1 MRKILVG
8 AVTLVSL
15 MMPLQASAEDS
26 VSSAEALLH
35 QMDEASRELSY
46 ELSYILIKKN
56 SIEPLRYRHA
66 VEDGETYAH
75 LVYLSGPPREV
86 IQRGREVSYFEPGLD
101 PFTIDSNKMV
111 APLPP
116 IMKSDIDELAGYYDF
131 IPMGR
136 AREAGVACDVVRIA
150 PKDGARYSYLLWID
164 TRSKLVMRAD
174 LLDRDGEPLEQ
185 YRAVSYVVNAKVGE
199 VLKSLKKI
207 ELPAVVQ
214 LPPQPQADLGWR
226 VNWLPQGFEP
236 ISRNRHRLIL
246 TERPVESKMYSD
258 GLFSFSI
265 YVASVDNF
273 TVREQLVRQGR
284 RTLHSHVLKGKEV
297 TVVGDIPPATARR
310 VAESVSFVVSDSIPA
325 AAEGS
330 QPGEESRP

>member
-1 MRKILVG
+1 MIKILVG

-15 MMPLQASAEDS
+15 LLMPIQASAEEPIA
-26 VSSAEALLH
+26 SAEALLH
-35 QMDEASRELSY
+35 QMDEASRDLSY

-66 VEDGETYAH
+66 VEDGKTYAH
-75 LVYLSGPPREV
+75 LIYLSGPPREV

-116 IMKSDIDELAGYYDF
+116 VMKTNIHELSDFYDF
-131 IPMGR
+131 ISMGR
-136 AREAGVACDVVRIA
+136 AREAGVACDVIRVA
-150 PKDGARYSYLLWID
+150 PKDGTRYSYLLWID
-164 TRSKLVMRAD
+164 TRSHLVMRAD

-185 YRAVSYVVNAKVGE
+185 YRAVSYVVNPKVGE
-199 VLKSLKKI
+199 VLKNLSTVD
-207 ELPAVVQ
+207 LPAVVQ
-214 LPPQPQADLGWR
+214 LPPQPQADLGWS
-226 VNWLPQGFEP
+226 VNWLPQGFESV
-236 ISRNRHRLIL
+236 SRNRHRLVL

-258 GLFSFSI
+258 GLFSLSI
-265 YVASVDNF
+265 YVSDADNY

-284 RTLHSHVLKGKEV
+284 RTLHSHVLGGKEV

-310 VAESVSFVVSDSIPA
+310 IAESIAFVDSSGASPTT
-325 AAEGS
+325 EGTK
-330 QPGEESRP
+330 P

>member
-1 MRKILVG
+1 MKRFLVG
-8 AVTLVSL
+8 VMTLVSL
-15 MMPLQASAEDS
+15 AIPLQASAEETA
-26 VSSAEALLH
+26 SSAEALLH

-66 VEDGETYAH
+66 LEDGEVFAH

-86 IQRGREVSYFEPGLD
+86 IQRGHEVSYFEPGLD
-101 PFTIDSNKMV
+101 PFTIESNKMV

-116 IMKSDIDELAGYYDF
+116 IMRTNIDELASYYDF
-131 IPMGR
+131 ISMGR

-185 YRAVSYVVNAKVGE
+185 YRAVSYVINSKVGD
-199 VLKSLKKI
+199 VLKSLKTV

-214 LPPQPQADLGWR
+214 LPPQPQAELDWK
-226 VNWLPQGFEP
+226 VSWLPQGFESV
-236 ISRNRHRLIL
+236 SRNRHRLMM

-265 YVASVDNF
+265 YISAADHF

-284 RTLHSHVLKGKEV
+284 RTLHSYMLQDKEV

-310 VAESVSFVVSDSIPA
+310 VAESVVFADGGKA
-325 AAEGS
+325 
-330 QPGEESRP
+330 Q

>member
-1 MRKILVG
+1 MKRTLVG
-8 AVTLVSL
+8 VMALVSL
-15 MMPLQASAEDS
+15 AMPLQASAEEPIP
-26 VSSAEALLH
+26 SAGALLH

-66 VEDGETYAH
+66 LEGGETYAH

-86 IQRGREVSYFEPGLD
+86 IQRGNEVSYFEPGLE

-116 IMKSDIDELAGYYDF
+116 IMKTDIDNLSQYYDF
-131 IPMGR
+131 ISMGR
-136 AREAGVACDVVRIA
+136 ARETGVVCDVVRIA

-185 YRAVSYVVNAKVGE
+185 YRAVSYVINPKVAD
-199 VLKSLKKI
+199 VLKSLQNVK
-207 ELPAVVQ
+207 LPAVVQ
-214 LPPQPQADLGWR
+214 LPPKPQAQLDWQ
-226 VNWLPQGFEP
+226 VNWLPQGFKSV
-236 ISRNRHRLIL
+236 SRNRHRLMM
-246 TERPVESKMYSD
+246 TERPVESKMFSD

-265 YVASVDNF
+265 YISAADNF

-284 RTLHSHVLKGKEV
+284 RTLHSYLHNGKEV

-310 VAESVSFVVSDSIPA
+310 VAESIAFPPD
-325 AAEGS
+325 GS
-330 QPGEESRP
+330 RDQESVHQ

>member
-1 MRKILVG
+1 MKRLLVG
-8 AVTLVSL
+8 VLTLVSL
-15 MMPLQASAEDS
+15 AMPYQASAEEP

-35 QMDEASRELSY
+35 QMDEASRKLSY

-66 VEDGETYAH
+66 LEDGETFAH

-86 IQRGREVSYFEPGLD
+86 IQRGDEVSYFEPGLD

-116 IMKSDIDELAGYYDF
+116 IMKTDINELAGYYDF
-131 IPMGR
+131 ISMGR

-185 YRAVSYVVNAKVGE
+185 YRAVSYVINPKVAD
-199 VLKSLKKI
+199 VLKNLKTV

-214 LPPQPQADLGWR
+214 LPPQPQAELDWQ
-226 VNWLPQGFEP
+226 VNWLPQGFES
-236 ISRNRHRLIL
+236 ISRNRHRLMM
-246 TERPVESKMYSD
+246 TERPVESKMFSD

-265 YVASVDNF
+265 YISSADNF

-284 RTLHSHVLKGKEV
+284 RTLHSYLLNDKEV

-310 VAESVSFVVSDSIPA
+310 VAESVVFDA
-325 AAEGS
+325 TGS
-330 QPGEESRP
+330 KTP

>member
-1 MRKILVG
+1 MKKILVG
-8 AVTLVSL
+8 VMTLVSL
-15 MMPLQASAEDS
+15 AMPLQASAEES
-26 VSSAEALLH
+26 TPSAEALLH
-35 QMDEASRELSY
+35 QMGKASRELSY

-66 VEDGETYAH
+66 IENGETFAH

-86 IQRGREVSYFEPGLD
+86 IQRGNEVSYFEPGLD

-116 IMKSDIDELAGYYDF
+116 IMKTDIDELADYYDF

-164 TRSKLVMRAD
+164 MRSKLVMRAD

-185 YRAVSYVVNAKVGE
+185 YRAVSYVINPKVGE
-199 VLKSLKKI
+199 VLQSLQDV

-214 LPPQPQADLGWR
+214 LPPQPQADLNWQ
-226 VNWLPQGFEP
+226 VNWLPQGFESV
-236 ISRNRHRLIL
+236 SRNRHRLMM
-246 TERPVESKMYSD
+246 TERPVESKMFSD

-265 YVASVDNF
+265 YVSTADNF

-284 RTLHSHVLKGKEV
+284 RTLHSYMLKDKEV

-310 VAESVSFVVSDSIPA
+310 VAESVVFAISP
-325 AAEGS
+325 EGAG
-330 QPGEESRP
+330 Q

>member
-1 MRKILVG
+1 MKKILVG
-8 AVTLVSL
+8 VMTLVSL
-15 MMPLQASAEDS
+15 AMPLQASAED
-26 VSSAEALLH
+26 VTPSAEALLH
-35 QMDEASRELSY
+35 QMDEASRALSY

-66 VEDGETYAH
+66 VENGETYAH

-86 IQRGREVSYFEPGLD
+86 IQRGNEVSYFEPGLD

-116 IMKSDIDELAGYYDF
+116 IMKTDISELADYYDF
-131 IPMGR
+131 IAMGR
-136 AREAGVACDVVRIA
+136 SREAGVACDVVRIA

-185 YRAVSYVVNAKVGE
+185 YRAVSYVINPKVGD
-199 VLKSLKKI
+199 VLKSLESV

-214 LPPQPQADLGWR
+214 LPPKPQAELDWK
-226 VNWLPQGFEP
+226 VKWLPQGFES
-236 ISRNRHRLIL
+236 ISRNRHRLMM

-265 YVASVDNF
+265 YVSAADNF

-284 RTLHSHVLKGKEV
+284 RTLHSYMLKGKEV

-310 VAESVSFVVSDSIPA
+310 VAESVEFPA
-325 AAEGS
+325 AGS
-330 QPGEESRP
+330 KSQ

>member
-1 MRKILVG
+1 MKRLLVG
-8 AVTLVSL
+8 VLTLVSL
-15 MMPLQASAEDS
+15 AMPCQASAEEP

-35 QMDEASRELSY
+35 QMDEASRKLSY

-66 VEDGETYAH
+66 LEDGETYAH

-86 IQRGREVSYFEPGLD
+86 IQRGQEVSYFEPGLD

-116 IMKSDIDELAGYYDF
+116 IMKTDINELAGYYDF
-131 IPMGR
+131 ISMGR

-185 YRAVSYVVNAKVGE
+185 YRAVSYVINPKVAD
-199 VLKSLKKI
+199 VLKSLKSV

-214 LPPQPQADLGWR
+214 LPPQPQADLDWQ
-226 VNWLPQGFEP
+226 VKWLPQGFES
-236 ISRNRHRLIL
+236 ISRNRHRLMM

-265 YVASVDNF
+265 YISAADNF

-284 RTLHSHVLKGKEV
+284 RTLHSYLLNGKEV

-310 VAESVSFVVSDSIPA
+310 VAESVVFGNG
-325 AAEGS
+325 GS
-330 QPGEESRP
+330 HTP

>member
-15 MMPLQASAEDS
+15 MMPLQAFAEEPIA
-26 VSSAEALLH
+26 SAEALLH

-66 VEDGETYAH
+66 LEDGQTYAH
-75 LVYLSGPPREV
+75 LIYLSGPPREV
-86 IQRGREVSYFEPGLD
+86 IQRGNEISYFEPGLD

-116 IMKSDIDELAGYYDF
+116 IMQSDINELSANYDF
-131 IPMGR
+131 ISMGR

-164 TRSKLVMRAD
+164 NRNRLVMRAD

-185 YRAVSYVVNAKVGE
+185 YRAVSYVVNPKVGDVYVSGE
-199 VLKSLKKI
+199 QRFDDKGRLLKEIEYLQFAKKI
-207 ELPAVVQ
+207 IKEQ
-214 LPPQPQADLGWR
+214 GWIEKEIS
-226 VNWLPQGFEP
+226 EP
-236 ISRNRHRLIL
+236 IGIKMLIEMKHKDRKRL
-246 TERPVESKMYSD
+246 EVEKIFF
-258 GLFSFSI
+258 G
-265 YVASVDNF
+265 
-273 TVREQLVRQGR
+273 GR
-284 RTLHSHVLKGKEV
+284 RDCL
-297 TVVGDIPPATARR
+297 
-310 VAESVSFVVSDSIPA
+310 
-325 AAEGS
+325 
-330 QPGEESRP
+330 

>member
-15 MMPLQASAEDS
+15 MMPLQAFAEEPIA
-26 VSSAEALLH
+26 SAEALLH

-66 VEDGETYAH
+66 LEDGQTYAH
-75 LVYLSGPPREV
+75 LIYLSGPPREV
-86 IQRGREVSYFEPGLD
+86 IQRGNEISYFEPGLD

-116 IMKSDIDELAGYYDF
+116 IMQSDINELSANYDF
-131 IPMGR
+131 ISMGR

-164 TRSKLVMRAD
+164 HRSSLVMRAD

-185 YRAVSYVVNAKVGE
+185 YRAVSYVVNPKVGD
-199 VLKSLKKI
+199 VLKSLRSVD
-207 ELPAVVQ
+207 LPAVVQ
-214 LPPQPQADLGWR
+214 LPPQPQAELSWQ
-226 VNWLPQGFEP
+226 VNWLPQGFDSV
-236 ISRNRHRLIL
+236 SRNRHRLVL
-246 TERPVESKMYSD
+246 TQRPVESKMYSD

-265 YVASVDNF
+265 YVSEADSY

-284 RTLHSHVLKGKEV
+284 RTLHSHLQGEKEV

-310 VAESVSFVVSDSIPA
+310 VAESVAFV
-325 AAEGS
+325 GS
-330 QPGEESRP
+330 QNGANSTAEKAAP

>member
-8 AVTLVSL
+8 VMTLVSL
-15 MMPLQASAEDS
+15 MVPLQASAEEP

-35 QMDEASRELSY
+35 QMDKASRELSY

-66 VEDGETYAH
+66 VQNGEVYAH
-75 LVYLSGPPREV
+75 LIYLSGPPREV
-86 IQRGREVSYFEPGLD
+86 IQRGNEVSYFEPGLD

-116 IMKSDIDELAGYYDF
+116 IMKSDIDALAGYYDF

-136 AREAGVACDVVRIA
+136 AREAGVACDVVRVA

-185 YRAVSYVVNAKVGE
+185 YRAVSYVVNPKVGE
-199 VLKSLKKI
+199 VLQSLKTV

-214 LPPQPQADLGWR
+214 LPPQPQANLGWQ
-226 VNWLPQGFEP
+226 VNWLPQGFESV
-236 ISRNRHRLIL
+236 SRNRHRLML
-246 TERPVESKMYSD
+246 TERPVESKMFSD

-265 YVASVDNF
+265 YVSAADSF

-284 RTLHSHVLKGKEV
+284 RTLHSHLMKDKEV

-310 VAESVSFVVSDSIPA
+310 VAESVAFSAGAVNSA
-325 AAEGS
+325 
-330 QPGEESRP
+330 GENTQ

>member
-8 AVTLVSL
+8 ALTLVSL
-15 MMPLQASAEDS
+15 LMPWQASAEETA
-26 VSSAEALLH
+26 SSAEALLH

-56 SIEPLRYRHA
+56 SIEPLRYRHSL
-66 VEDGETYAH
+66 ENGETFAH

-86 IQRGREVSYFEPGLD
+86 IQRGSEVSYFEPGLD
-101 PFTIDSNKMV
+101 PFTIHSNKMV

-116 IMKSDIDELAGYYDF
+116 IMRSDITALAKYYDF
-131 IPMGR
+131 ISMGR
-136 AREAGVACDVVRIA
+136 AREAGVGCDVVRVA
-150 PKDGARYSYLLWID
+150 PKDGARYSYLLWVD

-185 YRAVSYVVNAKVGE
+185 YRAVSYVVNPKVGE
-199 VLKSLKKI
+199 VLQSLKNI

-214 LPPQPQADLGWR
+214 LPPQPQVELGWQ
-226 VNWLPQGFEP
+226 VKWLPQGFETV
-236 ISRNRHRLIL
+236 SHNRHRLMM
-246 TERPVESKMYSD
+246 TERPVESKMFSD

-265 YVASVDNF
+265 YVAAADQY

-284 RTLHSHVLKGKEV
+284 RTLHSYLAKGKEV

-310 VAESVSFVVSDSIPA
+310 VAESVAFTA
-325 AAEGS
+325 ANNKGD
-330 QPGEESRP
+330 QP

>member
-1 MRKILVG
+1 MKKLLVG
-8 AVTLVSL
+8 VMTLVSL
-15 MMPLQASAEDS
+15 AMPYQASAEEP
-26 VSSAEALLH
+26 VASAEALLH

-66 VEDGETYAH
+66 LEEGETYAH

-86 IQRGREVSYFEPGLD
+86 IQRGNEVSYFEPGLE

-116 IMKSDIDELAGYYDF
+116 IMRSDIHELSGYYDF
-131 IPMGR
+131 ISMGR

-185 YRAVSYVVNAKVGE
+185 YRAVSYVINPKVAD
-199 VLKSLKKI
+199 VLKSLKNV

-214 LPPQPQADLGWR
+214 LPPQPQADLNWK
-226 VNWLPQGFEP
+226 VSWLPRGFESV
-236 ISRNRHRLIL
+236 SRNRHRLMM
-246 TERPVESKMYSD
+246 TDRPVESKMFSD

-265 YVASVDNF
+265 YISAADNF

-284 RTLHSHVLKGKEV
+284 RTLHSYLIKDKEV

-310 VAESVSFVVSDSIPA
+310 VAESVVFA
-325 AAEGS
+325 HGGS
-330 QPGEESRP
+330 NEQ

>member
-8 AVTLVSL
+8 VMTLVSL
-15 MMPLQASAEDS
+15 MVPLQASAEEA

-35 QMDEASRELSY
+35 QMDKASRELSY

-66 VEDGETYAH
+66 VQDGEVYAH
-75 LVYLSGPPREV
+75 LIYLSGPPREV
-86 IQRGREVSYFEPGLD
+86 IQRGDEVSYFEPGLD
-101 PFTIDSNKMV
+101 PFTINSNKMV

-116 IMKSDIDELAGYYDF
+116 IMRSDIDALAGYYDF

-136 AREAGVACDVVRIA
+136 AREVGVACDVVRIA

-185 YRAVSYVVNAKVGE
+185 YRAVSYVVNPKVAE
-199 VLKSLKKI
+199 VLQSLEGI

-214 LPPQPQADLGWR
+214 LPPQPQAELGWK
-226 VNWLPQGFEP
+226 VNWLPQGFE
-236 ISRNRHRLIL
+236 SVSHNRHRLIL
-246 TERPVESKMYSD
+246 TERPVESKMFTD

-265 YVASVDNF
+265 YVSAADSF

-284 RTLHSHVLKGKEV
+284 RTLHSHLLKGKEV

-310 VAESVSFVVSDSIPA
+310 VAESVAFTAGAVSPA
-325 AAEGS
+325 
-330 QPGEESRP
+330 GENTP

>member
-8 AVTLVSL
+8 VVTLVSL

-35 QMDEASRELSY
+35 QMDEASRGLSY

-56 SIEPLRYRHA
+56 SIEPLRYRHTF
-66 VEDGETYAH
+66 EDGETYAH

-86 IQRGREVSYFEPGLD
+86 IQRGSEVSYFEPGLD
-101 PFTIDSNKMV
+101 PFTINSNKMV

-116 IMKSDIDELAGYYDF
+116 IMKSDIEELAQFYDF
-131 IPMGR
+131 ISMGR

-150 PKDGARYSYLLWID
+150 PKDGARYSYLIWVD

-185 YRAVSYVVNAKVGE
+185 YRAVSYVVNPKVGD
-199 VLKSLKKI
+199 VLRSLKTV
-207 ELPAVVQ
+207 ELPAVVK
-214 LPPQPQADLGWR
+214 LPPQPQAELSWHA
-226 VNWLPQGFEP
+226 NWLPQGFESV
-236 ISRNRHRLIL
+236 SRNRHRLMM

-265 YVASVDNF
+265 YVSSADSF

-284 RTLHSHVLKGKEV
+284 RTLHSYLLKDKEV

-310 VAESVSFVVSDSIPA
+310 VAESVAFLTGKANA
-325 AAEGS
+325 A
-330 QPGEESRP
+330 GETTP